1 MTENDYIAEYIK
13 EKHASLLG
21 FDFAVWKMMRVVG
34 DTIRAVVDIAK
45 TVDPEDLKRMTEDED
60 AEADKDGEQE

>member
-21 FDFAVWKMMRVVG
+21 FDFAFWKVLHVVK
-34 DTIRAVVDIAK
+34 DTIRAIADIAK
-45 TVDPEDLKRMTEDED
+45 TVDPEDLKKLMEDED